1 MKSKRNVPLLLVMIA
16 SFIIFIFAA
25 GKLIEIYLEYK
36 KGNHTYEELM
46 EYVQEPEADEH
57 GKNDPD
63 PEDESGFTFLQ
74 VDFEE
79 IKAQNPDV
87 AAWIQIPALS
97 VSYPVV
103 QGKDNS
109 YYLHHMFD
117 GQENKNGSIFID
129 YHNQPDFT
137 DSNTIIYGHNMKN
150 GSMFGT
156 LDQYQEKELFR
167 QYPCFYIYLPDG
179 ILEYRIVS
187 CYAGKTGSVG
197 YTYRFPKQ
205 EDFQDFLEK
214 IISYAAYDT
223 GTEVMD
229 TDHIVTLSTCVNSD
243 RNYRYLVHGKLERK
257 DIYFS
262 TLSVMYFP
270 FFQTTPISWL
280 IVGVMGIPINPGKYF
295 IREEYR
301 NAPP

>member
-1 MKSKRNVPLLLVMIA
+1 MKGKRNVPLLFMIIA
-16 SFIIFIFAA
+16 SLLIFIFAV
-25 GKLIEIYLEYK
+25 GKLIEIYLEYQ
-36 KGNHTYEELM
+36 KGDHTYKELL
-46 EYVQEPEADEH
+46 EYVQEPEKEPDEQ
-57 GKNDPD
+57 GSDLE
-63 PEDESGFTFLQ
+63 PEDDSGFTFLQ
-74 VDFEE
+74 VDFEGL
-79 IKAQNPDV
+79 KAQNPDV

-103 QGKDNS
+103 QGKDNF

-137 DSNTIIYGHNMKN
+137 DSNTIVYGHNMKN

-156 LDQYQEKELFR
+156 LDRYQEKSLFE

-187 CYAGKTGSVG
+187 CYAGRTGSVG

-214 IISYAAYDT
+214 ILSYAVYDT
-223 GTEVMD
+223 GTEVTD

-243 RNYRYLVHGKLERK
+243 RNYRYLVHGKLEKKIETR
-257 DIYFS
+257 
-262 TLSVMYFP
+262 
-270 FFQTTPISWL
+270 
-280 IVGVMGIPINPGKYF
+280 
-295 IREEYR
+295 
-301 NAPP
+301 

>member
-1 MKSKRNVPLLLVMIA
+1 MKGKGNVPLLFVMII

-25 GKLIEIYLEYK
+25 GKLIEICMEYR
-36 KGNHTYEELM
+36 KGDHTYEELL

-57 GKNDPD
+57 GKNEPD
-63 PEDESGFTFLQ
+63 PEDDSGFTFLQ
-74 VDFEE
+74 VDFEGL
-79 IKAQNPDV
+79 KAQNPDV

-137 DSNTIIYGHNMKN
+137 DSNTIVYGHNMKN

-156 LDQYQEKELFR
+156 LDKYQEKSLFE

-179 ILEYRIVS
+179 ILEYRVVS
-187 CYAGKTGSVG
+187 CYAGRTGSVG
-197 YTYRFPKQ
+197 YTYRFPEQ

-257 DIYFS
+257 I
-262 TLSVMYFP
+262 
-270 FFQTTPISWL
+270 
-280 IVGVMGIPINPGKYF
+280 INDEDYK
-295 IREEYR
+295 
-301 NAPP
+301 

>member
-1 MKSKRNVPLLLVMIA
+1 M
-16 SFIIFIFAA
+16 
-25 GKLIEIYLEYK
+25 
-36 KGNHTYEELM
+36 
-46 EYVQEPEADEH
+46 
-57 GKNDPD
+57 
-63 PEDESGFTFLQ
+63 
-74 VDFEE
+74 
-79 IKAQNPDV
+79 KAQNPDV

-103 QGKDNS
+103 QGKDNF

-137 DSNTIIYGHNMKN
+137 DSNTIVYGHNMKN

-156 LDQYQEKELFR
+156 LDRYQEKSLFE

-187 CYAGKTGSVG
+187 CYAGRTGSVG

-214 IISYAAYDT
+214 ILSYAVYDT
-223 GTEVMD
+223 GTEVTD

-243 RNYRYLVHGKLERK
+243 RNYRYLVHGKLEKKIETR
-257 DIYFS
+257 
-262 TLSVMYFP
+262 
-270 FFQTTPISWL
+270 
-280 IVGVMGIPINPGKYF
+280 
-295 IREEYR
+295 
-301 NAPP
+301 

>member
-197 YTYRFPKQ
+197 YTYRFPK
-205 EDFQDFLEK
+205 
-214 IISYAAYDT
+214 SYAMS
-223 GTEVMD
+223 GF
-229 TDHIVTLSTCVNSD
+229 
-243 RNYRYLVHGKLERK
+243 KLR
-257 DIYFS
+257 
-262 TLSVMYFP
+262 MY
-270 FFQTTPISWL
+270 S
-280 IVGVMGIPINPGKYF
+280 
-295 IREEYR
+295 
-301 NAPP
+301 

>member
-129 YHNQPDFT
+129 YHN
-137 DSNTIIYGHNMKN
+137 
-150 GSMFGT
+150 
-156 LDQYQEKELFR
+156 
-167 QYPCFYIYLPDG
+167 
-179 ILEYRIVS
+179 
-187 CYAGKTGSVG
+187 
-197 YTYRFPKQ
+197 
-205 EDFQDFLEK
+205 
-214 IISYAAYDT
+214 
-223 GTEVMD
+223 
-229 TDHIVTLSTCVNSD
+229 
-243 RNYRYLVHGKLERK
+243 
-257 DIYFS
+257 
-262 TLSVMYFP
+262 
-270 FFQTTPISWL
+270 
-280 IVGVMGIPINPGKYF
+280 
-295 IREEYR
+295 
-301 NAPP
+301 